1 VNFFLFHI
9 GVFPMYVCD
18 HIHLYA
24 RRTIDNSVVPF
35 PQTTF
40 PTPLW
45 QNNVVHLL
53 CGTCVAGPDSSYID
67 PAVRTD
73 WNVNNNRKTYYFSVI
88 DIFGN
93 TATVNSYKGFTG
105 QYKVFETFTITK

>member
-1 VNFFLFHI
+1 
-9 GVFPMYVCD
+9 MYFESHCCWRFKFERETGEL
-18 HIHLYA
+18 IS
-24 RRTIDNSVVPF
+24 RTTPC
-35 PQTTF
+35 TF
-40 PTPLW
+40 S
-45 QNNVVHLL
+45 
-53 CGTCVAGPDSSYID
+53 AAPDSSYID
-67 PAVRTD
+67 PVVRTD